1 MQKLV
6 RDLIPNIISEKG
18 DIPKTRILSD
28 EEFKC
33 ELDKKLLEEVNE
45 YLKDQNI
52 EEMADVMEVIY
63 TLLDVHGW
71 SFDDVERVRKE
82 KAQNRG
88 GFRDKIF
95 LESVENGRE
104 N

>member
-6 RDLIPNIISEKG
+6 RDLIPNIIKEKG
-18 DIPKTRILSD
+18 DIPETRILSD
-28 EEFKC
+28 EEFKK

-45 YLKDQNI
+45 YLTDQNI

-63 TLLDVHGW
+63 TLLDIHGW

-88 GFRDKIF
+88 GFREKIF
-95 LESVENGRE
+95 LESVQNGRKD
-104 N
+104 

>member
-6 RDLIPNIISEKG
+6 RDLIPNIIKEHG
-18 DIPKTRILSD
+18 DIPETRILSD
-28 EEFKC
+28 EEFKR

-45 YLKDQNI
+45 YLIDQNI

-88 GFRDKIF
+88 GFREKIF
-95 LESVENGRE
+95 LESIQDGRK

>member
-6 RDLIPNIISEKG
+6 RDFIPKIIMENG
-18 DIPKTRILSD
+18 EIPKTRILSD
-28 EEFKC
+28 EEFKQ
-33 ELDKKLLEEVNE
+33 ELDKKLLEEVKE
-45 YLKDQNI
+45 YLTDQNI
-52 EEMADVMEVIY
+52 EEMADMMEVIY

-71 SFDDVERVRKE
+71 SFDDVERVRKR
-82 KAQNRG
+82 KAQERG
-88 GFRDKIF
+88 GFQNKVF

>member
-6 RDLIPNIISEKG
+6 RDLIPDIIKEQG
-18 DIPKTRILSD
+18 DIPTTRILSD
-28 EEFKC
+28 EEFKK

-45 YLKDQNI
+45 YLTDQNI
-52 EEMADVMEVIY
+52 EEIADVMEVIY
-63 TLLDVHGW
+63 TLLEIHGW
-71 SFDDVERVRKE
+71 SFDDVETVRKE

-88 GFRDKIF
+88 GFRDKVF
-95 LESVENGRE
+95 LESIEDGRK